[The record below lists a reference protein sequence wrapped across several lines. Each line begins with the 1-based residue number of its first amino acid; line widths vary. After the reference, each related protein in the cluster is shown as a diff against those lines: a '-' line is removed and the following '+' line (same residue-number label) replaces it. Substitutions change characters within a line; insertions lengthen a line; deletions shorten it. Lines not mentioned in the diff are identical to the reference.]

1 MDCFSE
7 VDNRYGEYFSEYAN
21 YYGRP
26 LRLNK
31 STYGMTNSGKLFY
44 DKITNWMIDEA
55 VFNHYT
61 FQISVY

>member
-1 MDCFSE
+1 MKLDS
-7 VDNRYGEYFSEYAN
+7 RHGEYFSEYAN

-31 STYGMTNSGKLFY
+31 SMYGMTNSGKLFY

>member
-1 MDCFSE
+1 
-7 VDNRYGEYFSEYAN
+7 
-21 YYGRP
+21 
-26 LRLNK
+26 
-31 STYGMTNSGKLFY
+31 MTNSGKLFY